1 VVVDLQDAL
10 VKADDALQTA
20 NVRVEQAARLGMIVE
35 EEDGLM
41 AEARTRLI
49 TARAAQHTVNSEV
62 VFEETDASVELS
74 NQAFEQADQAIQQS
88 RFRRLAMIIALAVI
102 VLIIVSL
109 VWLRRELIA
118 ARDRRAS

>member
-1 VVVDLQDAL
+1 M
-10 VKADDALQTA
+10 T
-20 NVRVEQAARLGMIVE
+20 
-35 EEDGLM
+35 
-41 AEARTRLI
+41 EARTHLI
-49 TARAAQHTVNSEV
+49 TARAAQHTVNTDA

-74 NQAFEQADQAIQQS
+74 NQAFDQADQAIQQS

-118 ARDRRAS
+118 ARDEGAS